1 MRTLLLTLALLG
13 LGACAERHDVIQQG
27 FNPEPAPAVG
37 ANTNIVGPPADLP
50 SGAAHKV
57 CVTAVNLC

>member
-1 MRTLLLTLALLG
+1 MRTLLLTLALIG
-13 LGACAERHDVIQQG
+13 LGACAERPEVVQQG
-27 FNPEPAPAVG
+27 FNPEPAPTVG
-37 ANTNIVGPPADLP
+37 PTANIGGPPADLP